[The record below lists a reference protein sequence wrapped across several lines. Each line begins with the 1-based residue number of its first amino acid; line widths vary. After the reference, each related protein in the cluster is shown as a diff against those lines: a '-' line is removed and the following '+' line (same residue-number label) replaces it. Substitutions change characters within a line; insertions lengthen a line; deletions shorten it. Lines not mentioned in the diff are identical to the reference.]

1 MPISEDEIEYGYGS
15 HNPPM
20 HSGGMSKAEQRRS
33 NKPIMEK
40 RRRARIN
47 HCLDELKSLI
57 LDAMNKDPARHS
69 KLEKADILEMTV
81 KHLQT
86 IQRQQLTLAV
96 SADPTVVHK
105 FRTGFA
111 ECSAEV
117 GRYIGRMEGV
127 EPGVKQRLASHLNNC
142 VNGLHQISQYPLPN
156 PSHPQGNPGEDVNNN
171 TASARLQMLSGL
183 QLIPSR
189 LPTGELALLLPNS
202 QHLPFFPSDN
212 QVSTTTE
219 SPNATVTS
227 NSIDRSRHSAFTA
240 VGKDKLPSKSPL
252 PSPTSTT
259 ASSFGEESC
268 DRPYPSPTHPPEVTS
283 TSEHPRTPLDSNLID
298 NQKLQKT
305 TDHQNLLRITPSYF
319 SNLREDSQ
327 NQNFPRFPTAA
338 IKAIQTPLT
347 VITSDEML
355 KERPQRFLDSN
366 PLENTY
372 KDPLDF
378 SKKKDSFPVPYSSSL
393 KRPHQEITSDKLLIK
408 STEYQPPL
416 KVPKVFSDNHYQT
429 NNVIERRSLFE
440 IQNQSSNLQ
449 GENPFH
455 IGPNPPLQ
463 ERVHTT
469 DSHNQPSTSSTEV
482 SRDMWRPW

>member
-1 MPISEDEIEYGYGS
+1 MPISEDEYEHGYGS
-15 HNPPM
+15 HHTPM
-20 HSGGMSKAEQRRS
+20 HSGSMSKAEQRRS

-86 IQRQQLTLAV
+86 IQRQQLSLAV
-96 SADPTVVHK
+96 GADPTVVQK

-111 ECSAEV
+111 ECAGEV

-127 EPGVKQRLASHLNNC
+127 EPGVKQRLASHLNSC
-142 VNGLHQISQYPLPN
+142 VNGLQQISQYPAN
-156 PSHPQGNPGEDVNNN
+156 NTQPQGNPGEDVNNN

-212 QVSTTTE
+212 QVSTTTD

-240 VGKDKLPSKSPL
+240 VARDKFPSRSPL

-259 ASSFGEESC
+259 ASSFGDESC
-268 DRPYPSPTHPPEVTS
+268 DRPYPSPIHPPEVTS
-283 TSEHPRTPLDSNLID
+283 TSEHPRAPHDPNFIDS
-298 NQKLQKT
+298 QKPQKIT
-305 TDHQNLLRITPSYF
+305 EPQNLLRITPSYF
-319 SNLREDSQ
+319 SNLREDSK
-327 NQNFPRFPTAA
+327 NQNFPRFPSST

-355 KERPQRFLDSN
+355 KERPQRFVDPQPNSF
-366 PLENTY
+366 

-378 SKKKDSFPVPYSSSL
+378 SVKKDSFSVPYSSSL
-393 KRPHQEITSDKLLIK
+393 KRPHQETTSDKLLIK
-408 STEYQPPL
+408 STEYLPL
-416 KVPKVFSDNHYQT
+416 PKVAKVFSDSQYQT
-429 NNVIERRSLFE
+429 GHFVERRSLFE
-440 IQNQSSNLQ
+440 IQNQNSNSQ
-449 GENPFH
+449 GEKPFH
-455 IGPNPPLQ
+455 IGPSPSPQ
-463 ERVHTT
+463 ERMQFIENQ
-469 DSHNQPSTSSTEV
+469 NQPSTSSTEV